1 MTFKQMHNKQLSI
14 RSDNSR
20 VLLAN
25 DAPMVLIAGIN
36 VLESEAL
43 ALEVAEH
50 LVEVTRRL
58 AIPFVFKASF
68 DKANRSSIH
77 SFRGP
82 GLDEGLAMLAKVRQQ
97 FGVPVITDVHEPYQA
112 QPVAEVVD
120 VLQLPAFLSRQTDL
134 VAALAA
140 TGKPVNIKKA
150 QFLAPDDMR
159 HIVAKFESLGARD
172 RLIIC
177 ERGTSFGYH
186 NLVVDMLGFGV
197 MKRYAYPV
205 IFDVTH
211 ALQLPGAQSQSA
223 GGRRQQTFELARA
236 GISQK
241 IAGLFLETHP
251 DPAHA
256 KCDGASALPLDLVA
270 PFLQQMKALDD
281 LVKSFT
287 DIRVC

>member
-1 MTFKQMHNKQLSI
+1 MTFKQITIHSKIHSKI
-14 RSDNSR
+14 H
-20 VLLAN
+20 LAN

-36 VLESEAL
+36 VLESEVL

-82 GLDEGLAMLAKVRQQ
+82 GLNEGLAVLAKVRQQ
-97 FGVPVITDVHEPYQA
+97 FGVPVITDVHEPHQA
-112 QPVAEVVD
+112 QSVAEVVD

-159 HIVAKFESLGARD
+159 HIIAKFESLGAKD

-197 MKRYAYPV
+197 MKSYAYPV

-211 ALQLPGAQSQSA
+211 ALQLPGAGARGA
-223 GGRRQQTFELARA
+223 GGRRQQAFELARA

-241 IAGLFLETHP
+241 IAGLFLETHS

-281 LVKSFT
+281 LVKGFA
-287 DIRVC
+287 DIEIA